1 MPLLSLEPTPPR
13 LVLLDTAHLIGW
25 FADRA
30 SDQAGDRQR
39 AAAFETRLARGNWLP
54 LLTWHHFEEL
64 LQHRNTLV
72 AKRRI
77 RALHSL
83 PRLAWIESL
92 GSGGLGGVV
101 DIMAAEALVACRL
114 PSADLK
120 AITDNARKLLLR
132 TGSGQDLLGDNALK
146 WLAFQPLV
154 QAREGRTREIV
165 AINQSDFAGIGQ
177 TKISTLLNGAR
188 ETDPARVTA
197 RLAGLSQ
204 RLSAE
209 ITARGDRRIGN
220 ADTVAQQLMAEAS
233 AMADEAPGTARDLVL
248 QTLFNREI
256 EPGDI
261 GPDTVLDD
269 LTDLIVFRL
278 QLKTVS
284 EKLAVPWPVVK
295 ANVPMARAPSYRIG
309 RALDTH
315 GQALPEHKGSELND
329 NYLLRAGAYADL
341 AYVDKRTLENLWRAR
356 RKEPWLDGL
365 LGEIARAATYQD
377 ILLAPERYP
386 TSLA

>member
-1 MPLLSLEPTPPR
+1 MSLLSRAPSPPR
-13 LVLLDTAHLIGW
+13 LVMLDTAHLTGW

-30 SDQAGDRQR
+30 SDRPEDRRR
-39 AAAFETRLARGNWLP
+39 AAAFEARLARGNWLP

-64 LQHRNTLV
+64 LQHRNGLV

-77 RALHSL
+77 RALHGL
-83 PRLAWIESL
+83 PRLAWIGSL
-92 GSGGLGGVV
+92 RSGGLGGVV
-101 DIMAAEALVACRL
+101 DIMAAEALVACRR
-114 PSADLK
+114 PDADLK
-120 AITDNARKLLLR
+120 TLTADARKILLR
-132 TGSGQDLLGDNALK
+132 TGSGHDLLGDNALK

-165 AINQSDFAGIGQ
+165 AINRSDFAGIGQ
-177 TKISTLLNGAR
+177 TRISTLLKGAR
-188 ETDPARVTA
+188 ETDPAQVAA
-197 RLAGLSQ
+197 RLAGLSR
-204 RLSAE
+204 RLAAD
-209 ITARGDRRIGN
+209 ITARGDRRIGD
-220 ADTVAQQLMAEAS
+220 ADSVAQRLMAEAS
-233 AMADEAPGTARDLVL
+233 AMADQAPGTAHDLVL

-256 EPGDI
+256 EPSDI

-284 EKLAVPWPVVK
+284 ENLDVPWPALK

-309 RALDTH
+309 QALDRH

-341 AYVDKRTLENLWRAR
+341 AYVDKRTLENLRRAR
-356 RKEPWLDGL
+356 RKEPWLDDL
-365 LGEIARAATYQD
+365 MGEVARAATYQD
-377 ILLAPERYP
+377 ILAEP
-386 TSLA
+386 